1 MLSLILYILLAV
13 LTIFCTL
20 SLYIIVYLMYIH
32 WITAHIPGP
41 PRSSF
46 FLGHLPDLWK
56 YKARTG
62 RINAE
67 FFLEKR
73 LEYGKIF
80 LLVLAHRPVVCLAD
94 SSYVR
99 HVFINNHKHLMKPRF
114 IYDKLGFV
122 YGERYAGYGLA
133 NNTDEKSWQIHRHI
147 MNPTFHR
154 KSLRDFMKNFNNVC
168 DRFLVRMDR
177 IVKEQKPISM
187 MVEFGKATCEA
198 ISQVSFN
205 IDTQVI
211 ENPNSKF
218 PCAIR
223 LAMEG
228 VEDNFEIPL
237 SSTLLTMFQWSFLQ
251 NEKKKSQ
258 IEAVRFLR
266 NFASQNVEKRMNEI
280 ANNKDVPNDLLTS
293 LIKDGRLTM
302 DEIIDQFLTIF
313 VAGQETTSNSLSFL
327 LYEILTHP
335 HIEEKILNEANE
347 VLGDREH
354 MEFED
359 LGNLKYFNKV
369 MEEGLRKHPVAIAP
383 TRVLLKSL
391 EVGGLNIPSGVSVVS
406 NQLFFAMDPEIWE
419 NPKKFDPERFENVD
433 HIPNFTTTHFPF
445 SFGRRDC
452 IGRMFAKF
460 EIKVFMVRVLRKFK
474 FQLLPG
480 QTERMEAKLTIKPR
494 DGVMCH
500 VMRR

>member
-1 MLSLILYILLAV
+1 MV
-13 LTIFCTL
+13 
-20 SLYIIVYLMYIH
+20 
-32 WITAHIPGP
+32 
-41 PRSSF
+41 
-46 FLGHLPDLWK
+46 
-56 YKARTG
+56 
-62 RINAE
+62 E
-67 FFLEKR
+67 FVLEKR
-73 LEYGKIF
+73 FEYGKIF
-80 LLVLAHRPVVCLAD
+80 LIFFAHRPYVCLAD
-94 SSYVR
+94 SRYVR
-99 HVFINNHKHLMKPRF
+99 EIFIKNHKHLVKDRF
-114 IYDKLGFV
+114 IYDKIGFV

-133 NNTDEKSWQIHRHI
+133 NNTDEKSWQVHRHI

-154 KSLRDFMKNFNNVC
+154 KSLRNFMKNFNNVC
-168 DRFLVRMDR
+168 DRFLVRMDA
-177 IVKEQKPISM
+177 IVKEQKAISM
-187 MVEFGKATCEA
+187 LVEFGKATCEA

-218 PCAIR
+218 PSAIR

-228 VEDNFEIPL
+228 VEDNLNSFL
-237 SSTLLTMFQWSFLQ
+237 SSTLLTMFQCSFLQ
-251 NEKKKSQ
+251 NEKKKRQ
-258 IEAVRFLR
+258 IEAVQFVR
-266 NFASQNVEKRMNEI
+266 NFASQNVEKRMDDLEK
-280 ANNKDVPNDLLTS
+280 NKDVPNDLLTS

-302 DEIIDQFLTIF
+302 DEIVDEFLTIF

-327 LYEILTHP
+327 LYEILNHP

-359 LGNLKYFNKV
+359 LAKFNYFNKV
-369 MEEGLRKHPVAIAP
+369 MEEGLRRHPAIIAP
-383 TRVLLKSL
+383 SRILSKTL
-391 EVGGLNIPSGVSVVS
+391 EVNGFKIPSGVGIDTS
-406 NQLFFAMDPEIWE
+406 QLFFSTDPEIWP
-419 NPKKFDPERFENVD
+419 NPEIFDPERFENVD
-433 HIPNFTTTHFPF
+433 HIRNFTTTHFPF
-445 SFGRRDC
+445 SIGRRDC